1 MTEIQLF
8 RPGAAFNESYKKS
21 RANTLAG
28 MAFNSQGAERQSAL
42 GQLAGLNPVA
52 AQVMKKDLDEQDRVE
67 IGEAAAMLNAA
78 PPEMREPMFQRV
90 ASKFAPRLQALG
102 GTMPATYAEAE
113 PFIRQ
118 IAQAHGGGG
127 ATKVHSQYMGDDGNM
142 RVIMSDGSEKAMGRY
157 SPKYTPHYGADGSV
171 SGYNPRTNELATT
184 TVPNGAPPE
193 SGATSESA
201 AKQLQAIYDRLAP
214 VMGAEKAEEMAFTVL
229 RESGVL
235 APAAQQAKVSVA
247 PQGAMTQ
254 YQSEKLAMDKAKAAQ
269 DSADR
274 KAKIDNA
281 ERLKG
286 EAGRKRN
293 EAVVMSVDDT
303 LGTIDRL
310 EKHPGYKALGT
321 SWGDVQINT
330 PIIRNDAKDANETLK
345 TLAGQIA
352 LSTMANLKTL
362 SSAGATGFGA
372 LTAPELKLLQNSIA
386 TLQQENISNA
396 QIASSVKVIKEKMQ
410 KIRSGALGVQESQPA
425 ASPKK
430 AGRFIIEEN

>member
-1 MTEIQLF
+1 VDQL
-8 RPGAAFNESYKKS
+8 
-21 RANTLAG
+21 
-28 MAFNSQGAERQSAL
+28 
-42 GQLAGLNPVA
+42 V
-52 AQVMKKDLDEQDRVE
+52 
-67 IGEAAAMLNAA
+67 NA
-78 PPEMREPMFQRV
+78 
-90 ASKFAPRLQALG
+90 
-102 GTMPATYAEAE
+102 
-113 PFIRQ
+113 
-118 IAQAHGGGG
+118 GGGQ
-127 ATKVHSQYMGDDGNM
+127 TKVHSQYMGDDGNM
-142 RVIMSDGSEKAMGRY
+142 RVIMSDGTEKAMGKY
-157 SPKYTPHYGADGSV
+157 SPKYTPNYDAMGNV
-171 SGYNPRTNELATT
+171 RGYDPRTNTLTDTA
-184 TVPNGAPPE
+184 VGQKPE
-193 SGATSESA
+193 GDDQA
-201 AKQLQAIYDRLAP
+201 AIASQKVQAIYDNLVANNVP
-214 VMGAEKAEEMAFTVL
+214 PAKAEEMAFNLL
-229 RESGVL
+229 RESGVSS
-235 APAAQQAKVSVA
+235 PAAQQAKVSVA

-269 DSADR
+269 ESSDR
-274 KAKIDNA
+274 KAKIDNT

-330 PIIRNDAKDANETLK
+330 PIVRNDAKDANETLK

-410 KIRSGALGVQESQPA
+410 KIRSGALGGQESQPA
-425 ASPKK
+425 SSPKK